1 MSGNSA
7 TSIFHTS
14 HVFAGGSRGAS
25 EKSFCFSE
33 SDAKGLTSLKYIF
46 ESTSGATSRLRL
58 EVWVKDNFAVR
69 LLFRCFFRKKVE
81 RLEAPTGGR
90 LDRQSRASRVLGDTQ
105 TLRLGSLG
113 TSRPTGIEGRSE
125 VSTNSTVTFVIK
137 DRQVDTAP
145 LYLMAC
151 GLIGEPT
158 ARVIGSGGAANMNS

>member
-1 MSGNSA
+1 LSGNSA

-69 LLFRCFFRKKVE
+69 L
-81 RLEAPTGGR
+81 EASLVNLAGV
-90 LDRQSRASRVLGDTQ
+90 LKCQQAAASIDKAGPAE
-105 TLRLGSLG
+105 S
-113 TSRPTGIEGRSE
+113 
-125 VSTNSTVTFVIK
+125 
-137 DRQVDTAP
+137 
-145 LYLMAC
+145 
-151 GLIGEPT
+151 
-158 ARVIGSGGAANMNS
+158 